1 MVAECANPQCRAQF
15 LYMGTGK
22 LFALRRGCEHHFRVE
37 FFWLC
42 RDCAGADP
50 ASFLPD
56 GARPAPVPWAQP
68 SRREESD
75 AQLHG
80 SCV

>member
-1 MVAECANPQCRAQF
+1 MVTQCANPQCRERF

-22 LFALRRGCEHHFRVE
+22 LFALRRGREHHFRVE

-42 RDCAGADP
+42 RNCAGAHDP

-56 GARPAPVPWAQP
+56 GARPAPVPWAQTHHQ
-68 SRREESD
+68 EESD
-75 AQLHG
+75 TELIA
-80 SCV
+80 